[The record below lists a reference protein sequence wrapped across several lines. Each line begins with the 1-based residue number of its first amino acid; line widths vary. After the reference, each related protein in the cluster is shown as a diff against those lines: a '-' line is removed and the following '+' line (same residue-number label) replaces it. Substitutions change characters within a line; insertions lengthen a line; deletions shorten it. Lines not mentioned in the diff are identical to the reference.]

1 MRERKL
7 SLLASTIVIGMVA
20 TPTQAQT
27 APPAPTDEAASGVR
41 DIIVTAQKRSQSLHD
56 VGITVN
62 VVDSAQLAQQ
72 GVVTIAD
79 LAKAVPGFTVAANS
93 DGTPIYTLRGVSFNS
108 INFGTTPTVTVYV
121 DEAPL
126 PFSIMTEG
134 ALLDLDLV
142 EVLKG
147 PQGTLF
153 GQNATG
159 GAINYVAAKPTA
171 SLEAGM
177 RGTFSRF
184 DSFDGQAYMS
194 GPLTDTLTARLA
206 LGGTSSGPWQQST
219 SRSDTLGN
227 QRKMTGRLLLDW
239 RPTARLHISTN
250 INGWFDRSDT
260 QAPQFVTQRISIPA
274 EAAPGL
280 SSFAPTTANARSAD
294 WNADTPFRRNNSFYQ
309 GVFRADYE
317 LAKDI
322 TLTSLTDY
330 SKVRIRSLTEMDG
343 TPLSIQTLRTTGYVS
358 AINQEFRVTGA
369 APAAGLHYIAG
380 VNFQS
385 DRSFEQQYF
394 FIPLIS
400 STRDVAGFGG
410 FDTTIAEAYQTN
422 KSYAVFAN
430 VDWDVTDRLTLS
442 GGLRKT
448 WIDHKSVGCSR
459 DDGSG
464 VEAAVVN
471 NLSQALRG
479 AFGLPPGPTIGPG
492 DCATLGADFTVADPR
507 QSLSEHNL
515 SWRANVSFKLNPDI
529 LLYATASRGF
539 KGGNFPIAAAANY
552 VSLLPVRQEEL
563 TAYEAGTKLRLFDR
577 SLTVNAAGYYYD
589 YKNKQLLTNEIDP
602 IFGLLF
608 RVANIPKSSVRG
620 FDVDASWAPTRNF
633 TLRTAVT
640 YADSRAGTY
649 QGFDVFG
656 NNVPL
661 TGHPFNLAPKWISV
675 SDVEYR
681 HALNGKLEG
690 FVGASVVYNSKTYS
704 DLADSPTLEI
714 RQFTTLDL
722 RAGVTSTSGKW
733 QAMVFGRNITNVYH
747 WNFAQA
753 GGDSVLRYPSPPA
766 TYGIT
771 VGFEY

>member
-1 MRERKL
+1 MRTRKL
-7 SLLASTIVIGMVA
+7 GLLVSTAMIGA
-20 TPTQAQT
+20 IAAPAFAQT
-27 APPAPTDEAASGVR
+27 APTTSTDKASSGVQ

-62 VVDSAQLAQQ
+62 VVGRAQLARQ
-72 GVVTIAD
+72 GVVTVAD
-79 LAKAVPGFTVAANS
+79 LSKAVPGFTVAANS

-108 INFGTTPTVTVYV
+108 INLGTTPTVTVYI

-134 ALLDLDLV
+134 ALLDLEHV

-159 GAINYVAAKPTA
+159 GAINYVAAKPT
-171 SLEAGM
+171 SSFEAGVT
-177 RGTFSRF
+177 GTFSRF
-184 DSFDGQAYMS
+184 DTFDGQAYVS
-194 GPLTDTLTARLA
+194 GPLTDTLKARLA

-219 SRSDTLGN
+219 SRDDTFGD

-239 RPTARLHISTN
+239 RPTSRLHISTN
-250 INGWFDRSDT
+250 VNGWLDRSDT

-280 SSFAPTTANARSAD
+280 TSFAPTIQNARSAD
-294 WNADTPFRRNNSFYQ
+294 WNANTPFRRNNSFYQ
-309 GVFRADYE
+309 GILRADYE

-330 SKVRIRSLTEMDG
+330 SKVRIRSLTELDG
-343 TPLSIQTLRTTGYVS
+343 TPLTIQTLRTTGNVS

-369 APAAGLHYIAG
+369 APAAGLHYILG

-385 DRSFEQQYF
+385 DRSFEQQHF

-400 STRDVAGFGG
+400 STRNVAGFGS
-410 FDTTIAEAYQTN
+410 FDSSIAEAHQTN
-422 KSYAVFAN
+422 KSYAMFAN
-430 VDWDVTDRLTLS
+430 VDWDITDRLTLS

-459 DDGSG
+459 DDGNG
-464 VEAAVVN
+464 MEAAVVN
-471 NLSQALRG
+471 SLSQALRG

-492 DCATLGADFTVADPR
+492 DCVTLGADFAIADPR
-507 QSLSEHNL
+507 QSLRETNL

-552 VSLLPVRQEEL
+552 VSLLPVKQEEL

-577 SLTVNAAGYYYD
+577 SLTINAAGYYYD
-589 YKNKQLLTNEIDP
+589 YKNKQLLTNQIDP

-620 FDVDASWAPTRNF
+620 FDVDATWAPTRNL

-640 YADSRAGTY
+640 YADSKVGTY

-675 SDVEYR
+675 SDAEYR
-681 HALNGKLEG
+681 HALSSKLDG
-690 FVGASVVYNSKTYS
+690 FVGASLVYNSKTYS

-722 RAGVTSTSGKW
+722 RAGVTSKSGKW
-733 QAMVFGRNITNVYH
+733 QAMVFGRNVTNVYH

-753 GGDSVLRYPSPPA
+753 GGDSVLRYASQPA

-771 VGFEY
+771 VGLKY